1 MKSKL
6 TIYVDENKKMLAKE
20 RGYNFSKIMNESLD
34 ILLDI
39 TDQNELI
46 LKNKINNIDVQIHE
60 LNFKRKLLIHELED
74 VRTDLKKVQDEIKK
88 KKLYN
93 SIVKEM
99 RETQDINPVILKE
112 KAEILGVKPEE
123 LFNKARVDAGWIKK
137 DQ

>member
-39 TDQNELI
+39 TDKDELI
-46 LKNKINNIDVQIHE
+46 LKNKINNLDVQIYE
-60 LNFKRKLLIHELED
+60 LNFKRKLLIHELEG
-74 VRTDLKKVQDEIKK
+74 VKTDLNKSQNEIKK

-93 SIVKEM
+93 SVVKEM
-99 RETQDINPVILKE
+99 RETQDINPLVLKE
-112 KAEILGVKPEE
+112 TAELLEVKPEE

-137 DQ
+137 DE